1 MLERFRLS
9 GRGGVGPVRFN
20 GRPLSP
26 AASQR
31 LVNHS
36 PDGFA
41 WGYGGS
47 GPAQLALAVLLAAGV
62 PDRRA
67 LQLYQRFKADQIAT
81 LPETFD
87 IEICLGRWVRGVG
100 EERGRGRPVNV
111 VAEGEAARGGQAGR

>member
-1 MLERFRLS
+1 MLERIRLS
-9 GRGGVGPVRFN
+9 GKGGVGPVKFN
-20 GRPLSP
+20 GQPLSP
-26 AASQR
+26 AASRR

-47 GPAQLALAVLLAAGV
+47 GPAQLALAVLVEAGV

-67 LQLYQRFKADQIAT
+67 LQLYQRFKCDHIAV

-87 IEICLGRWVRGVG
+87 VEVDLGEWVQ
-100 EERGRGRPVNV
+100 
-111 VAEGEAARGGQAGR
+111 GQANTEEK

>member
-9 GRGGVGPVRFN
+9 GKGGVGPVFFN

-26 AASQR
+26 GPSRR

-47 GPAQLALAVLLAAGV
+47 GPAQLALAVLLEASV
-62 PDRRA
+62 PDRQA
-67 LQLYQRFKADQIAT
+67 LQLYQRFKCDHIAT

-87 IEICLGRWVRGVG
+87 IEVDLGEWVRSVS
-100 EERGRGRPVNV
+100 EDE
-111 VAEGEAARGGQAGR
+111 

>member
-1 MLERFRLS
+1 MLERIRLS
-9 GRGGVGPVRFN
+9 GRGGAGPVHFN

-31 LVNHS
+31 VFNHS

-47 GPAQLALAVLLAAGV
+47 GPAQLALAVLLEAGLHAV
-62 PDRRA
+62 RA
-67 LQLYQRFKADQIAT
+67 LQLYQRFKCDQIAT

-87 IEICLGRWVRGVG
+87 VEIDLGEWIRGLADP
-100 EERGRGRPVNV
+100 E
-111 VAEGEAARGGQAGR
+111 

>member
-9 GRGGVGPVRFN
+9 GKGGVGPVSFN
-20 GRPLSP
+20 GRPLSA
-26 AASQR
+26 AASHR

-47 GPAQLALAVLLAAGV
+47 GPAQLALAVLLAAGM
-62 PDRRA
+62 PDQRA
-67 LQLYQRFKADQIAT
+67 LEFYQVFKADHIAT

-87 IEICLGRWVRGVG
+87 VEVDLGEWI
-100 EERGRGRPVNV
+100 RGRG
-111 VAEGEAARGGQAGR
+111 ARAPGRN

>member
-1 MLERFRLS
+1 MLERFKLS
-9 GRGGVGPVRFN
+9 GRGGVGPVLFN

-26 AASQR
+26 RASQR
-31 LVNHS
+31 VVNHS

-67 LQLYQRFKADQIAT
+67 LQLYQHFKCDHIAT
-81 LPETFD
+81 LPDSFD
-87 IEICLGRWVRGVG
+87 VEIGLGEWIHGLADT
-100 EERGRGRPVNV
+100 EKS
-111 VAEGEAARGGQAGR
+111 

>member
-1 MLERFRLS
+1 MLERIRLS
-9 GRGGVGPVRFN
+9 GRGGSGPVHFN

-26 AASQR
+26 LYSQR
-31 LVNHS
+31 LINHS

-67 LQLYQRFKADQIAT
+67 LQLYQRFKADEIAT
-81 LPETFD
+81 LPETFNV
-87 IEICLGRWVRGVG
+87 EIDLGGWIRGLDD
-100 EERGRGRPVNV
+100 
-111 VAEGEAARGGQAGR
+111 AA